1 MSSTKYK
8 EHLPNYAVQ
17 SSKNNTK
24 RLDYY
29 KRLQAVLD
37 ANATRRQSL
46 LMRKN
51 MLDHQRKMNYHN
63 EYDRLR
69 GELGQHILRRER
81 EQGGV
86 GVKQFKIWGP
96 QRQELLNRIKEPES
110 LGVK

>member
-1 MSSTKYK
+1 MCTTKYK
-8 EHLPNYAVQ
+8 EHMPNYAIQ

-46 LMRKN
+46 LIRKN

-69 GELGQHILRRER
+69 GELGQHTLVRER
-81 EQGGV
+81 GGLDI
-86 GVKQFKIWGP
+86 KHYRIWGP
-96 QRQELLNRIKEPES
+96 KRRELEDRLKELEG

>member
-8 EHLPNYAVQ
+8 EHAPNYAIQ
-17 SSKNNTK
+17 SSHNNTK

-29 KRLQAVLD
+29 RRLQAVLD

-81 EQGGV
+81 GGL
-86 GVKQFKIWGP
+86 GVKHYKIWGP
-96 QRQELLNRIKEPES
+96 KRQELGNRVKELEG
-110 LGVK
+110 LGAK

>member
-29 KRLQAVLD
+29 TRLQAVLD

-46 LMRKN
+46 LMRKS

-81 EQGGV
+81 GGV
-86 GVKQFKIWGP
+86 GVKHYKIWGQ
-96 QRQELLNRIKEPES
+96 QRKELEDRVKELEG
-110 LGVK
+110 LGAK

>member
-37 ANATRRQSL
+37 ANATKRQSL

-63 EYDRLR
+63 EYDRLK
-69 GELGQHILRRER
+69 GELGQHVLNRER
-81 EQGGV
+81 GGV
-86 GVKQFKIWGP
+86 GVKHYRIWGAH
-96 QRQELLNRIKEPES
+96 RKELEDRVKELEG
-110 LGVK
+110 LGAK

>member
-37 ANATRRQSL
+37 ANATKRQSL

-51 MLDHQRKMNYHN
+51 MLDHCDKYQYNGNFDKYDDTINQRRFLGAFDQKCG
-63 EYDRLR
+63 YDN
-69 GELGQHILRRER
+69 QY
-81 EQGGV
+81 Q
-86 GVKQFKIWGP
+86 
-96 QRQELLNRIKEPES
+96 
-110 LGVK
+110 